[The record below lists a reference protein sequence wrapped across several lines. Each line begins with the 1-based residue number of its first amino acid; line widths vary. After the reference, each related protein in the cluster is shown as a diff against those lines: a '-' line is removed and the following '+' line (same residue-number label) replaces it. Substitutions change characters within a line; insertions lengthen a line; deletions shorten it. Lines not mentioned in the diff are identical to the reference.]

1 MNPRRRTLC
10 TVLAA
15 ATCAIL
21 PVAPA
26 LAADEP
32 TSSAQLA
39 PATVAQ
45 GGTFTVTEQI
55 HNSQSFTVTGAK
67 AALYGAER
75 SLVDVADLVSC
86 TGTIAPCGAL
96 GSSYRGGVGDLPA
109 GESRTVVFTFRV
121 KDTADPGAL
130 TLQTQLVGDNYAFDT
145 LDGPALTVTGAPQA
159 ADIKV
164 SLDAS
169 AVNGLLG
176 TKITYAATVSNTGP
190 AAATEIRLSGTYAN
204 GLVYAGSTDCTHPAN
219 TRTVT
224 CGLPSLAS
232 GASATVKF
240 AVVPG
245 LLAVG
250 PFTTTVQRTQ
260 STPADPVATND
271 TASRACSAL
280 TGLLVRC

>member
-1 MNPRRRTLC
+1 MNSKRRTLC
-10 TVLAA
+10 AALAA
-15 ATCAIL
+15 VACTIL
-21 PVAPA
+21 PAAPA

-32 TSSAQLA
+32 TSSATVS

-45 GGTFTVTEQI
+45 GATFTVTEQI
-55 HNSQSFTVTGAK
+55 HNSQTFTVTGAK

-75 SLVDVADLVSC
+75 SLVDLADLVSC

-96 GSSYRGGVGDLPA
+96 GSSYRGGVGDLAA

-130 TLQTQLVGDNYAFDT
+130 TLRTQFVGDNFAFET
-145 LDGPALTVTGAPQA
+145 VDGPVLTVTGAPQA

-164 SLDAS
+164 SLNATATS
-169 AVNGLLG
+169 GLLG
-176 TKITYAATVSNTGP
+176 TKITYTATLANTGP
-190 AAATEIRLSGTYAN
+190 ADASAIRLSGTFAN
-204 GLVYAGSTDCTHPAN
+204 GLLYSGSTDCTHPAGS
-219 TRTVT
+219 RTVT
-224 CGLPSLAS
+224 CDVADLAS
-232 GASATVKF
+232 GASKTVKF

-250 PFTTTVQRTQ
+250 PFTTTVQLTQ
-260 STPADPVATND
+260 STPADPNAADD
-271 TASRACSAL
+271 TASRTCSAL